1 MFCGNI
7 LSNFYHLVIGPWQH
21 VILLVLFIWYILRT
35 IMNAIMVAEY
45 YSFIQQY
52 NRQVI
57 VHGGEP
63 AIHPDLLLLLED
75 RPSWSMLLRMIW
87 YGLASEAKNL
97 RNYERFGNMVSGK
110 HIQMVGRELSIR
122 LHEY

>member
-1 MFCGNI
+1 MICGNI

-21 VILLVLFIWYILRT
+21 VILLVLFIWYILRPILRT
-35 IMNAIMVAEY
+35 TMNAIMVAEY

-97 RNYERFGNMVSGK
+97 RNYERFGN
-110 HIQMVGRELSIR
+110 R
-122 LHEY
+122 

>member
-1 MFCGNI
+1 
-7 LSNFYHLVIGPWQH
+7 
-21 VILLVLFIWYILRT
+21 
-35 IMNAIMVAEY
+35 MNAIMVAEY

-87 YGLASEAKNL
+87 YGPASEAKNL
-97 RNYERFGNMVSGK
+97 RNYERFGNMVNGK

-122 LHEY
+122 LHGY